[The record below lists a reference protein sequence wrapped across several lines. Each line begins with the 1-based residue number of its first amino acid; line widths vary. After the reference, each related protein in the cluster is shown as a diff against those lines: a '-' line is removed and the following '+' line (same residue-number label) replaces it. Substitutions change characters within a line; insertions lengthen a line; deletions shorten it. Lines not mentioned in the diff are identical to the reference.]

1 MGRDQLILADNV
13 SEENLCIYFSKLFFT
28 WLFPKQ
34 FIEFNIHIFFKPYSR
49 ASGLE
54 ADAEHCRY
62 CGFELVRH
70 VTGTGSGL
78 LGGNP
83 QSGCS
88 DVCSYSKRATV
99 GVRAPM

>member
-1 MGRDQLILADNV
+1 MNFPLKEHKI
-13 SEENLCIYFSKLFFT
+13 ENFFGSD
-28 WLFPKQ
+28 F
-34 FIEFNIHIFFKPYSR
+34 EFCVISL
-49 ASGLE
+49 SVM
-54 ADAEHCRY
+54 
-62 CGFELVRH
+62 LVQH

-83 QSGCS
+83 QSGCT